1 MSKKNVSDNKLMNCD
16 PGKIKV
22 NRNLNPIGLTNLNRY
37 YLNLGIILIQGFVN
51 CHNNLSGCFF
61 YLVPGNY

>member
-22 NRNLNPIGLTNLNRY
+22 NRNLNPIDPNHR